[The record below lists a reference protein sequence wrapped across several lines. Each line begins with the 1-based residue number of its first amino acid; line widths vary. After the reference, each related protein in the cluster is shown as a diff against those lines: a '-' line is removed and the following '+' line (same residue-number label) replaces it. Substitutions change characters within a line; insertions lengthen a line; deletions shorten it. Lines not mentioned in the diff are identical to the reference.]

1 MAESNLQRSVT
12 TATARRLA
20 TTTKTA
26 PQMGSITP
34 RLLLKLLPWVQVSG
48 GTFRVNRTKVE
59 LRKNDR
65 LPIQFLN
72 GVPSFAAKDLKSIP
86 LFSEFDDEILNRL
99 ASSFEAN
106 EVDVDKLFVE
116 EGKDKQRFFIVASG
130 QAEVISKGQHGEE
143 LRIALLGDGEYFGEA
158 DLLDEQEST
167 VSVRAITP
175 TVFLGLKLKELI
187 KFIKEVPDFRDTF
200 AKAVDKQLRLKA
212 SVNDNGEKHIDL
224 VSGHEEDNIIPETY
238 IDYEENPTEYS
249 LNTLQ
254 TVVRVHTRV
263 SDLYN
268 NPYNQ
273 LEEQLRLS
281 IESIKERQEWEL
293 INNKKFGLLSATNPA
308 YRITTRY
315 GSPTPDDLDE
325 LLSLV
330 WKEPSFFIAHPRA
343 IAAFERECTW
353 RGVPPVTTDLF
364 GTRVI
369 LWRGVPPVTTDLF
382 GTKVILWR
390 GVPLIPSDKVEVEG
404 QYLTGRGVGTT
415 KIILVRAGEKNQGV
429 VGLHQ
434 SGIPG
439 EIAPSLSARLMGL
452 DKFGVASYLL
462 TKYFSLAALTD
473 DAIAVLENVEVGYYH
488 DYQHRNKVE
497 K

>member
-1 MAESNLQRSVT
+1 MAENINNIQRSVT
-12 TATARRLA
+12 TATARKLA
-20 TTTKTA
+20 NTTKTA

-34 RLLLKLLPWVQVSG
+34 RLLLKLLPWTQVESG
-48 GTFRVNRTKVE
+48 TYRVNRTKVE
-59 LRKNDR
+59 LKKEERVEVEYLD
-65 LPIQFLN
+65 
-72 GVPSFAAKDLKSIP
+72 GVPSFRAKSLKGIP
-86 LFSEFDDEILNRL
+86 VFSRIDESVVRRI
-99 ASSFEAN
+99 A
-106 EVDVDKLFVE
+106 KLFVTE
-116 EGKDKQRFFIVASG
+116 EVELGNYLIKEGEDPQKFFIVASG
-130 QAEVISKGQHGEE
+130 QAEVISKGVHGEE
-143 LRIALLGDGEYFGEA
+143 LRIALLGEGEYFGEA
-158 DLLDEQEST
+158 DLLNDTPSGVT
-167 VSVRAITP
+167 VRSVTP
-175 TVFLGLKLKELI
+175 SVFFILQSSELENVV
-187 KFIKEVPDFRDTF
+187 KEVPDFREQF
-200 AKAVDKQLRLKA
+200 QKAVDEHLRLKA
-212 SVNDNGEKHIDL
+212 TVNQHGERHIDL

-268 NPYNQ
+268 NPFNQ
-273 LEEQLRLS
+273 LEQQLRLS

-293 INNKKFGLLSATNPA
+293 INNRKFGLLASVDPG
-308 YRITTRY
+308 YRISTRY

-330 WKEPSFFIAHPRA
+330 WKSPSFFIAHPRA

-353 RGVPPVTTDLF
+353 RGVPPE
-364 GTRVI
+364 
-369 LWRGVPPVTTDLF
+369 TTDLF

-390 GVPLIPSDKVEVEG
+390 GVPIIPSDKVEIQG
-404 QYLTGRGVGTT
+404 QYLTNRGVGITN
-415 KIILVRAGEKNQGV
+415 IILVRTGEKEQGV

-452 DKFGVASYLL
+452 DKYGVASYLL
-462 TKYFSLAALTD
+462 TKYFSLASLTD

>member
-1 MAESNLQRSVT
+1 MADNNIQRSIT
-12 TATARRLA
+12 TQTARKLA
-20 TTTKTA
+20 NTTKTA

-34 RLLLKLLPWVQVSG
+34 RLLLKLLPWTQVES

-59 LRKNDR
+59 LKKADR
-65 LPIQFLN
+65 IQIQYFD
-72 GVPSFAAKDLKSIP
+72 GEPSFTAKNLRAVPVFQHI
-86 LFSEFDDEILNRL
+86 DEEIVTRL
-99 ASSFEAN
+99 AQNFKPV
-106 EVDVDKLFVE
+106 EVPRGKNLVTQ
-116 EGKDKQRFFIVASG
+116 GKDKQKFFIVASG
-130 QAEVISKGQHGEE
+130 QAEVIATGTHGEE

-158 DLLDEQEST
+158 DLLSAAEST
-167 VSVRAITP
+167 VSVRSVTDS
-175 TVFLGLKLKELI
+175 VFLQLDTPVLEQIIEDNPSFREQFNNAVEEHLRI
-187 KFIKEVPDFRDTF
+187 KAT
-200 AKAVDKQLRLKA
+200 
-212 SVNDNGEKHIDL
+212 VNDHGEKHIDL
-224 VSGHEEDNIIPETY
+224 VSGHEEDNVIPETY
-238 IDYEENPTEYS
+238 IDYDEEPTEYS

-254 TVVRVHTRV
+254 TVVRVHSRV

-268 NPYNQ
+268 APYNQ
-273 LEEQLRLS
+273 LEQQLRLS

-293 INNKKFGLLSATNPA
+293 INNKKFGLLAAANPA

-315 GSPTPDDLDE
+315 GAPTPDDLDE

-330 WKEPSFFIAHPRA
+330 WKEPAFFIAHPRA
-343 IAAFERECTW
+343 IAAFERECT
-353 RGVPPVTTDLF
+353 
-364 GTRVI
+364 
-369 LWRGVPPVTTDLF
+369 WRGVPPVTTDLF

-415 KIILVRAGEKNQGV
+415 KIILVRVGEKNQGV

-462 TKYFSLAALTD
+462 TKYFSLASLTD

-488 DYQHRNKVE
+488 DYQHRK
-497 K
+497 

>member
-1 MAESNLQRSVT
+1 MADSNLQRSVT
-12 TATARRLA
+12 TATARKLA

-48 GTFRVNRTKVE
+48 GTFRVNRTKVD
-59 LRKNDR
+59 LKKSDR
-65 LPIQFLN
+65 LAIEYIN
-72 GVPSFAAKDLKSIP
+72 GQPSFSSKSLKSIP
-86 LFSEFDDEILNRL
+86 LFSEFEDKIVDRL
-99 ASSFEAN
+99 ASSFETN
-106 EVDVDKLFVE
+106 EVEIGKLFVE
-116 EGKDKQRFFIVASG
+116 AGKDKQKFFIVANG
-130 QAEVISKGQHGEE
+130 QAEVFSKGPHGEE
-143 LRIALLGDGEYFGEA
+143 LRIALIGDGEYFGET
-158 DLLDEQEST
+158 DLLDDAKST

-175 TVFLGLKLKELI
+175 TVFLGLKLKDLE
-187 KFIKEVPDFRDTF
+187 KFIKDVPDFRETF
-200 AKAVDKQLRLKA
+200 NKAVEKQLRLKA
-212 SVNDNGEKHIDL
+212 SVNDHGEKHIDL
-224 VSGHEEDNIIPETY
+224 LSGHEE
-238 IDYEENPTEYS
+238 EYS

-293 INNKKFGLLSATNPA
+293 INNKKFGLLASVSPA
-308 YRITTRY
+308 YRISARY
-315 GSPTPDDLDE
+315 GAPTPDDLDE

-330 WKEPSFFIAHPRA
+330 WKEPAFFIAHPRA

-353 RGVPPVTTDLF
+353 RGVPPTTVDLF
-364 GTRVI
+364 GS
-369 LWRGVPPVTTDLF
+369 
-382 GTKVILWR
+382 KVILWR
-390 GVPLIPSDKVEVEG
+390 GVPIIPSDKIEVEG

-415 KIILVRAGEKNQGV
+415 KIILVRVGEKNQGV
-429 VGLHQ
+429 IGLHQ

-452 DKFGVASYLL
+452 DKYGVASYLL
-462 TKYFSLAALTD
+462 TKYFSLASLTD

-488 DYQHRNKVE
+488 DYQHRNKIE

>member
-1 MAESNLQRSVT
+1 MAENNLQRSVT
-12 TATARRLA
+12 TKTARKLA
-20 TTTKTA
+20 NTTKTP

-34 RLLLKLLPWVQVSG
+34 RLLLKLLPWIQVES

-59 LRKNDR
+59 LKKAERIEVEYYD
-65 LPIQFLN
+65 
-72 GVPSFAAKDLKSIP
+72 GVPSFRAKSLRGIP
-86 LFSEFDDEILNRL
+86 LFSHIEEDVVHRIAKRFITEEVERDGILIH
-99 ASSFEAN
+99 
-106 EVDVDKLFVE
+106 
-116 EGKDKQRFFIVASG
+116 EGKDRQKFFIVASG
-130 QAEVISKGQHGEE
+130 QAEVISRGKHGEE
-143 LRIALLGDGEYFGEA
+143 LRIALLSEGEYFGEA
-158 DLLDEQEST
+158 DLLSDLPSSVT
-167 VSVRAITP
+167 VRSITP
-175 TVFLGLKLKELI
+175 GVFFTLQSSELEHI
-187 KFIKEVPDFRDTF
+187 IREVPDFREQF
-200 AKAVDKQLRLKA
+200 RKAVDEHLRLKA
-212 SVNDNGEKHIDL
+212 TVNIHGEKHIDL
-224 VSGHEEDNIIPETY
+224 LSGHEEDNTIPETY

-268 NPYNQ
+268 SPFNQ
-273 LEEQLRLS
+273 LEQQLRLS

-293 INNKKFGLLSATNPA
+293 INNKRFGLLASADPG
-308 YRITTRY
+308 YRISTRY

-330 WKEPSFFIAHPRA
+330 WKNPAFFIAHPRA

-353 RGVPPVTTDLF
+353 RGVPPE
-364 GTRVI
+364 
-369 LWRGVPPVTTDLF
+369 TTDLF
-382 GTKVILWR
+382 GTKVVLWR
-390 GVPLIPSDKVEVEG
+390 GVPLIPSDKVEIQG
-404 QYLTGRGVGTT
+404 QYLTNRGVGTT
-415 KIILVRAGEKNQGV
+415 SIILVRTGEKEQGV

-434 SGIPG
+434 AGIPG

-452 DKFGVASYLL
+452 DKYGVASYLL

-488 DYQHRNKVE
+488 DYNNRNQVE

>member
-1 MAESNLQRSVT
+1 MPENNLQRSVT
-12 TATARRLA
+12 TATARQLSN
-20 TTTKTA
+20 TTKTA

-34 RLLLKLLPWVQVSG
+34 RLLLKLLPWTQVES

-59 LRKNDR
+59 LKKAERIAVEYFD
-65 LPIQFLN
+65 
-72 GVPSFAAKDLKSIP
+72 GTPSFRATSLRGIP
-86 LFSEFDDEILNRL
+86 LFSHIDEDIVRRI
-99 ASSFEAN
+99 A
-106 EVDVDKLFVE
+106 KLFVVE
-116 EGKDKQRFFIVASG
+116 EVELGKALISEGIDRQKFFIVA
-130 QAEVISKGQHGEE
+130 KGQVEVLKRGTHGEE
-143 LRIALLGDGEYFGEA
+143 LRIALLSEGEYFGEA
-158 DLLDEQEST
+158 DLLSDSLSSVTVRSVTNSVFFTLQSSDLESI
-167 VSVRAITP
+167 IT
-175 TVFLGLKLKELI
+175 
-187 KFIKEVPDFRDTF
+187 EVTDFRKQF
-200 AKAVDKQLRLKA
+200 QKAVDEHLRLKA
-212 SVNDNGEKHIDL
+212 TVNVHGEKHIDL
-224 VSGHEEDNIIPETY
+224 VSGHEEDNIIPDTY

-268 NPYNQ
+268 SPFNQ
-273 LEEQLRLS
+273 LEQQLRLS
-281 IESIKERQEWEL
+281 VESIKERQEWEL
-293 INNKKFGLLSATNPA
+293 INNPRFGLLASVEPG
-308 YRITTRY
+308 YRISTRY
-315 GSPTPDDLDE
+315 GAPTPDDLDE

-330 WKEPSFFIAHPRA
+330 WKNPSFFIANPRA

-364 GTRVI
+364 GT
-369 LWRGVPPVTTDLF
+369 
-382 GTKVILWR
+382 KVILWR
-390 GVPLIPSDKVEVEG
+390 GVPIIPSDKVEVKG
-404 QYLTGRGVGTT
+404 QYLTNRGVGTT
-415 KIILVRAGEKNQGV
+415 DIILVRTGEKEQGV

-434 SGIPG
+434 TGIPG

-452 DKFGVASYLL
+452 DKYGVASYLL

>member
-1 MAESNLQRSVT
+1 M
-12 TATARRLA
+12 
-20 TTTKTA
+20 
-26 PQMGSITP
+26 
-34 RLLLKLLPWVQVSG
+34 
-48 GTFRVNRTKVE
+48 
-59 LRKNDR
+59 
-65 LPIQFLN
+65 
-72 GVPSFAAKDLKSIP
+72 
-86 LFSEFDDEILNRL
+86 
-99 ASSFEAN
+99 
-106 EVDVDKLFVE
+106 
-116 EGKDKQRFFIVASG
+116 
-130 QAEVISKGQHGEE
+130 HGEE
-143 LRIALLGDGEYFGEA
+143 LRIALLGEGEYFGEA
-158 DLLDEQEST
+158 DLLNDTPSGVT
-167 VSVRAITP
+167 VRSVTP
-175 TVFLGLKLKELI
+175 SVFFTLQSSELENVV
-187 KFIKEVPDFRDTF
+187 KEVPDFREQF
-200 AKAVDKQLRLKA
+200 QKAVDEHLRLKA
-212 SVNDNGEKHIDL
+212 TVNQHGERHIDL

-268 NPYNQ
+268 NPFNQ
-273 LEEQLRLS
+273 LEQQLRLS

-293 INNKKFGLLSATNPA
+293 INNRKFGLLASVDPG
-308 YRITTRY
+308 YRISTRY

-330 WKEPSFFIAHPRA
+330 WKSPSFFIAHPRA

-353 RGVPPVTTDLF
+353 RGVPPE
-364 GTRVI
+364 
-369 LWRGVPPVTTDLF
+369 TTDLF

-390 GVPLIPSDKVEVEG
+390 GVPIIPSDKVEIQG
-404 QYLTGRGVGTT
+404 QYLTNRGVGITN
-415 KIILVRAGEKNQGV
+415 IILVRTGEKEQGV

-439 EIAPSLSARLMGL
+439 EIAPSFSARLMGL
-452 DKFGVASYLL
+452 DKYGVASYLL
-462 TKYFSLAALTD
+462 TKYFSLASLTD